1 MKKPY
6 KKIKKYFS
14 KNYELLVASVL
25 FIVAIGF
32 NVNFQT
38 IIIVML
44 EFIVIMEVVK
54 MISDFIKQEKLKLIF
69 VIDIFII
76 FLIREVIIHS
86 SLNVKDYKDYIGTAF
101 LLSIIL
107 VFFIFRILAIKI
119 QPKDEINVYKKSK
132 KSKNIEELEQN
143 DEDNKSKKISKNI
156 PNTSNTLNKE
166 KDGKEKHTHS

>member
-1 MKKPY
+1 MRKPY

-25 FIVAIGF
+25 FVIAISSSLK
-32 NVNFQT
+32 FQT

-119 QPKDEINVYKKSK
+119 QPKDEVNVYRRRKKN
-132 KSKNIEELEQN
+132 KNIDKIKENMQ
-143 DEDNKSKKISKNI
+143 DSKSTKDIQDISSI
-156 PNTSNTLNKE
+156 VDKE
-166 KDGKEKHTHS
+166 KNGKEKHTNS